1 MTVIVTE
8 HVHTQDREREREKW
22 AVHFPVGYGR

>member
-8 HVHTQDREREREKW
+8 HVHTQDREREKW
-22 AVHFPVGYGR
+22 AVYFPVGYGR